1 MKLLYL
7 RQGNLYLVGYKRWIL
22 TPDNAEESGIMKTR
36 VELVK
41 ENKVNDMNIMR

>member
-7 RQGNLYLVGYKRWIL
+7 RQGNLDLIGYKRWIL
-22 TPDNAEESGIMKTR
+22 TPDNAEESGIIKTI

-41 ENKVNDMNIMR
+41 YNKVNDINIIR